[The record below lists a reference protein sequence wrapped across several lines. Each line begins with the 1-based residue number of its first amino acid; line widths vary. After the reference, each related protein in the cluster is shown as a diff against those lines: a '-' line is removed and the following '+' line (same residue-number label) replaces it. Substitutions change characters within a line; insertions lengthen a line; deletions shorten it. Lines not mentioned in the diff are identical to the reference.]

1 MSLKSFTSV
10 VSIQFYG
17 NEIEAE
23 TKEEYIE
30 KLKDLFHE
38 EFNINLTDDEIGE
51 IEEDGESV

>member
-1 MSLKSFTSV
+1 MSLKSFSSV

-38 EFNINLTDDEIGE
+38 EYNITLTDDEIGE
-51 IEEDGESV
+51 IEENGESV

>member
-1 MSLKSFTSV
+1 MSLKSFISV

-38 EFNINLTDDEIGE
+38 EYNITLTDDEIGE
-51 IEEDGESV
+51 IEENGESV

>member
-1 MSLKSFTSV
+1 MSLRNFSSV

-38 EFNINLTDDEIGE
+38 EYNITLTDDEIGE

>member
-38 EFNINLTDDEIGE
+38 EYNINLTDDEIGE

>member
-1 MSLKSFTSV
+1 MTLKNFSSV
-10 VSIQFYG
+10 VSLQFYG

-38 EFNINLTDDEIGE
+38 EFNISLSNDEIGE
-51 IEEDGESV
+51 IEMDGESV